1 MKSKLIPVLCCLLI
15 TSVFTAC
22 KKTMDLPELS
32 NTKITEYKVPVS
44 DGTISG
50 VIDESDKTITVY
62 LPFYY
67 QLDVIDP
74 QITVSTGAKLS
85 TAAAPVDVM
94 SETTT
99 YTVNGTNNSSSTY
112 TLKIE
117 IQQLGP
123 LAVIEPSTATTT
135 AGWAIGAKT
144 ISIQGNFNTTDP
156 TKIKVFLVGS
166 DQVEH
171 ALIVS
176 GQTSTVTPVILATGK
191 TYTLSNIQIP
201 QNLADGNY
209 KVRVKVLRLTGETTN
224 PIKLIYGRP
233 VIDYKVI
240 TVKQGDT
247 FTISTT
253 GEVFYN
259 FQELSIIVGG
269 QKTLLPIV
277 SFTRTEA
284 TISVPENI
292 PVGTYAPTVL
302 FQGWAASTL
311 NWPINVTAK

>member
-1 MKSKLIPVLCCLLI
+1 MKSKLVPILCCLLI

-22 KKTMDLPELS
+22 KKTVDLPELP
-32 NTKITEYKVPVS
+32 NNRITEYKVPVS

-74 QITVSTGAKLS
+74 QITVSSGAKLN
-85 TAAAPVDVM
+85 TEAAPVDVM

-99 YTVNGTNNSSSTY
+99 YTVTGNNNSTSTY
-112 TLKIE
+112 KLKIE

-123 LAVIEPSTATTT
+123 LVIVEPSTATTT
-135 AGWAIGAKT
+135 TGWAIGSKT

-201 QNLADGNY
+201 QNLADADY
-209 KVRVKVLRLTGETTN
+209 KVRVKVLRLNGETTRS
-224 PIKLIYGRP
+224 IKLVFGRP

-240 TVKQGDT
+240 TAKQGET
-247 FTISTT
+247 FTISTS
-253 GEVFYN
+253 GEVFNN
-259 FQELSIIVGG
+259 FQELSIMVGG

-277 SFTRTEA
+277 SYTRTEA
-284 TISVPENI
+284 TIRIPESI
-292 PVGTYAPTVL
+292 PVGTYTPTVL
-302 FQGWAASTL
+302 FQGWSASTL

>member
-22 KKTMDLPELS
+22 KKTMDLPELPNS
-32 NTKITEYKVPVS
+32 RITEYKVPVS
-44 DGTISG
+44 DGTIAG

-74 QITVSTGAKLS
+74 QITVSDGAKLN
-85 TAAAPVDVM
+85 TIIEPVDVM

-99 YTVNGTNNSSSTY
+99 YTVTGNNNSTTTY
-112 TLKIE
+112 KLKIE

-123 LAVIEPSTATTT
+123 LVVIEPSTATTT
-135 AGWAIGAKT
+135 TGWAIGSKT
-144 ISIQGNFNTTDP
+144 ISIQGNFNTTDA
-156 TKIKVFLVGS
+156 TKIKVSLIGS
-166 DQVEH
+166 DKVEH
-171 ALIVS
+171 ALIIS
-176 GQTSTVTPVILATGK
+176 GQTASVTPIILATGK
-191 TYTLSNIQIP
+191 TYMLTNLQIP
-201 QNLADGNY
+201 QDLPDGEY
-209 KVRVKVLRLTGETTN
+209 KVRVKILHLTGETTY

-233 VIDYKVI
+233 LIDYKVI
-240 TVKQGDT
+240 TAKQGET
-247 FTISTT
+247 FTINTT
-253 GEVFYN
+253 SEVFYN
-259 FQELSIIVGG
+259 FQELSILVGG

-277 SFTRTEA
+277 SYSRTEA
-284 TISVPENI
+284 IIRIPENI
-292 PVGTYAPTVL
+292 PVGTYTPTVL